1 MNFKRTIGA
10 MVNEYLLPIYSS
22 KQGASTLEQQLI
34 KNLTS
39 DKSASG
45 VEGALRKLREIYR
58 ALFRAFRQRPTSIS
72 TRT

>member
-1 MNFKRTIGA
+1 MI
-10 MVNEYLLPIYSS
+10 NEYLLPIYSS

-45 VEGALRKLREIYR
+45 IEGALRKLREIYR
-58 ALFRAFRQRPTSIS
+58 ASS
-72 TRT
+72 